1 MLLSLDLNL
10 ESGPYAGNSS
20 FIRYLQMPSVTNY
33 NELHYSSSVKWPTIP
48 FDHYRAFYQKKWGE
62 TGSGLAWDPQ

>member
-1 MLLSLDLNL
+1 
-10 ESGPYAGNSS
+10 
-20 FIRYLQMPSVTNY
+20 MPSVTNY